1 MGTTRENG
9 SLYVKNEG
17 SVASIEFGHPAGN
30 SFVSEMLERLA
41 RAIDELSSNPEVK
54 VIILRSEGDR
64 AFCGGASLT
73 ELSQIQTPEEGKHFF
88 SGFANVLNA
97 MRRCSKI
104 IIGRVQGKAVGG
116 GVGLISACDYVF
128 ATEGASVKLSE
139 LAICIAPLV
148 IEPAVTRKI
157 GVAGFAELTLTPHE
171 WRNAYWARDKGLFTR
186 VFDKIVDLDKEL
198 EHYSATLSNYNSEA
212 LQNVKS
218 VLWQN
223 TEHWEELMAARSAM
237 SGKLALLPETK
248 KRLAKLMG

>member
-17 SVASIEFGHPAGN
+17 SLASIEFGHPAGN
-30 SFVSEMLERLA
+30 SFVSEMLERLVQ
-41 RAIDELSSNPEVK
+41 AIDGLSSNPEVK

-64 AFCGGASLT
+64 AFCGGASLS
-73 ELSQIQTPEEGKHFF
+73 ELSQIQTPEEGKQFF
-88 SGFANVLNA
+88 GGFAHVLNA

-116 GVGLISACDYVF
+116 GVGIISACDYVF
-128 ATEGASVKLSE
+128 ATENASVKLSE

-157 GVAGFAELTLTPHE
+157 GVSGFAELTLTPHE
-171 WRNAYWARDKGLFTR
+171 WHNAYWAKDKGLFTK
-186 VFDKIVDLDKEL
+186 VFDTLAEMDKEL
-198 EHYSATLSNYNSEA
+198 DFHAAKLISYEADA
-212 LQNVKS
+212 LQKVKE

-223 TEHWEELMAARSAM
+223 TAHWGKLMEERAAL
-237 SGKLALLPETK
+237 SGELALLPATK
-248 KRLAKLMG
+248 ERISKLLK

>member
-9 SLYVKNEG
+9 SLYVKTEG
-17 SVASIEFGHPAGN
+17 AVASIEFGHPAGN
-30 SFVSEMLERLA
+30 SFVSEMLERLS
-41 RAIDELSSNPEVK
+41 RAIDALSSNSDVK
-54 VIILRSEGDR
+54 VIILCSEGER

-73 ELSQIQTPEEGKHFF
+73 ELSKIQTAEEGKHFF
-88 SGFANVLNA
+88 GGFAHVLNA

-128 ATEGASVKLSE
+128 ATENASVKLSE

-157 GVAGFAELTLTPHE
+157 GIAGFSELTLTPHE
-171 WRNAYWARDKGLFTR
+171 WRNAYWAKDKGLFTK
-186 VFDKIVDLDKEL
+186 VFNTIAEMDKEL
-198 EHYSATLSNYNSEA
+198 DFHAAKLASYDTDA
-212 LQNVKS
+212 LLKIKE

-223 TEHWEELMAARSAM
+223 TTHWDELMEERAAL
-237 SGKLALLPETK
+237 SGQLALLPATK
-248 KRLAKLMG
+248 ERISQLLN